1 MFMQENV
8 SIYYELYTCS
18 VSCTKSSEEQPASH
32 PELLLRL
39 GPQSPA
45 PRSSVVGGAPSHQVM
60 VIHDLDDLGY
70 AYCRKPPFKHVHI
83 SCIYILIYLYVY
95 ILICLYVYM
104 FIYLY
109 AYTFICVYMFIYSY
123 VLDII
128 YIYICVCVRVYTLI
142 FFRYLEFL
150 YIYMFIYLYSYMFV
164 YIYIYVCVCMYAD
177 LFVYL
182 FIYLYVYVYLCNIFI
197 ITDPTGSL
205 LCLVFWSLSE
215 NQRIRKAQHPSTKQN
230 LGLDHKPTP
239 LGVKF
244 VEV

>member
-95 ILICLYVYM
+95 ILICLYVY
-104 FIYLY
+104 I
-109 AYTFICVYMFIYSY
+109 FICLYMCVY
-123 VLDII
+123 V
-128 YIYICVCVRVYTLI
+128 YILICFRYYICVCVRVYTLI
-142 FFRYLEFL
+142 FFRYLEFF

-164 YIYIYVCVCMYAD
+164 YICVCVCM
-177 LFVYL
+177 LIYL
-182 FIYLYVYVYLCNIFI
+182 FIYLYLYVYVYLCNIFI
-197 ITDPTGSL
+197 ITDPTD
-205 LCLVFWSLSE
+205 LCCV
-215 NQRIRKAQHPSTKQN
+215 
-230 LGLDHKPTP
+230 
-239 LGVKF
+239 
-244 VEV
+244 

>member
-32 PELLLRL
+32 LELLLRL

-95 ILICLYVYM
+95 ILICLYIYM
-104 FIYLY
+104 LIHLY
-109 AYTFICVYMFIYSY
+109 VYMFIYSY

-128 YIYICVCVRVYTLI
+128 YVCVCVFIRSY
-142 FFRYLEFL
+142 FL
-150 YIYMFIYLYSYMFV
+150 DI
-164 YIYIYVCVCMYAD
+164 
-177 LFVYL
+177 
-182 FIYLYVYVYLCNIFI
+182 
-197 ITDPTGSL
+197 
-205 LCLVFWSLSE
+205 
-215 NQRIRKAQHPSTKQN
+215 
-230 LGLDHKPTP
+230 
-239 LGVKF
+239 
-244 VEV
+244 